1 MTHSLVDSDVLETL
15 YHRASFLLKPGK
27 TRLNIYLFAKTGFTE
42 QHKKEAEALRYI
54 TLVTA
59 KELFDS

>member
-15 YHRASFLLKPGK
+15 CHQASFLSTPGK
-27 TRLNIYLFAKTGFTE
+27 TRLSLYLFAKTGFTE
-42 QHKKEAEALRYI
+42 QRKKQAEALRYI